1 MADGVR
7 ICRHTK
13 QPLLLVNKGHRPPGP
28 FPYSGV
34 SPEVLCVNRRFYLEG
49 LTILYSE
56 NVFYFQKTFSVAGAG
71 VLGIKSY
78 LAKMSPVGRSLLKIV
93 AFSVDLFSM
102 NLAPQDL
109 DPHIDYPILGC
120 LGDVRAACQ
129 YLSDN
134 LPNVQGLWVFL
145 WESEG
150 LAEHV
155 VAAAGSP
162 QFRLIWRKQLLELGI
177 KQLFLSL
184 SHFRGR
190 MRVTVHGEMLG
201 LVIEILLRNAF
212 AQAVAL
218 DWTLDGLCKG
228 CICPCWR
235 QADSLTWWMAF
246 TPQGNGERSGIAQAG
261 RDAAATMPTSTS
273 SSRRTRPTEA
283 PEAPNAEELFSL
295 LYRLRGSDRSAVSR
309 RLA

>member
-1 MADGVR
+1 M
-7 ICRHTK
+7 
-13 QPLLLVNKGHRPPGP
+13 NKGHRPPGP

-34 SPEVLCVNRRFYLEG
+34 SPEVLCVNRRLYLEG

-71 VLGIKSY
+71 VLGIKTY
-78 LAKMSPVGRSLLKIV
+78 LAKMSPVGRSLLRVV

-102 NLAPQDL
+102 NLAPQAL
-109 DPHIDYPILGC
+109 GPHVEYPVLGC
-120 LGDVRAACQ
+120 FGDVRAACQ

-145 WESEG
+145 WESDG

-155 VAAAGSP
+155 VAAAGFP
-162 QFRLIWRKQLLELGI
+162 QFRLIWKKQLLELGI
-177 KQLFLSL
+177 KQFFLSL

-201 LVIEILLRNAF
+201 LVVGILLRNAF

-218 DWTLDGLCKG
+218 DWTLNGLIKG

-235 QADSLTWWMAF
+235 QADSLTAWMAF
-246 TPQGNGERSGIAQAG
+246 TPQRNGERSGIAQAG
-261 RDAAATMPTSTS
+261 NDGATTMPASTS
-273 SSRRTRPTEA
+273 LSRSTRPREA
-283 PEAPNAEELFSL
+283 PEAPNPEELFSL

-309 RLA
+309 RLAQF